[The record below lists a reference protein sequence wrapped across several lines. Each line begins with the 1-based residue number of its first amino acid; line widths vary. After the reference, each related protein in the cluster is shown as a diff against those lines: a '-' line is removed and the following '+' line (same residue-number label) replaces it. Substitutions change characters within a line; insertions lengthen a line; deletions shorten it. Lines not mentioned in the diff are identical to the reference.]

1 MDSTTTDLSA
11 FHIPGTSKA
20 YYIPNFVTV
29 EEEAYLIRKVRV
41 QAVIERRLWSEKNDI

>member
-1 MDSTTTDLSA
+1 MDPTTTDLSA

-20 YYIPNFVTV
+20 YYVPDFVTV

-41 QAVIERRLWSEKNDI
+41 QAVSKDDSGVKKIDI